1 MLNRDR
7 IGRGASE
14 RRMDL
19 SSDVTIYNIQEELTV
34 TMRQCTFRSLEQSR
48 EVYKTEIDDKCVN
61 DNGRNDDDVVLCVSL
76 PISAL
81 QD

>member
-1 MLNRDR
+1 
-7 IGRGASE
+7 
-14 RRMDL
+14 MDL

-34 TMRQCTFRSLEQSR
+34 TMRQCTFKSLEQSR

-61 DNGRNDDDVVLCVSL
+61 DNCRNDDVGICLSL